1 MKPAAYVLHHL
12 RITNQTKQKPL
23 VLLVLILDLL
33 QVLAVVVE
41 PLVWPISEFREPI
54 HNYQLHK
61 QSLDRLL

>member
-1 MKPAAYVLHHL
+1 MKPAAFVLHHM

-33 QVLAVVVE
+33 QVLAVVEE
-41 PLVWPISEFREPI
+41 PLAWLISEFQEPI
-54 HNYQLHK
+54 HNSQLHK